1 MIVKYEIFLKFSLF
15 MFPIWIIL
23 GPASLNF
30 FSILFS
36 FYALLNIKKFKVIIR
51 ENAYFFFLFFGFI
64 VFIFPINSIDFE
76 NSFIKY
82 ISFFRFVLMFFG
94 IIFLLE
100 KNFLNIYD
108 IKKFFL
114 FIIIIIS
121 IDVIKEYITGT
132 NIFRYESAYPGR
144 IASFTN
150 DELIIGYIFT
160 FIVLFSIDFMHKNLN
175 RPKFFIYFSL
185 IILISFMIGERSNF
199 IKLLILLIFFSM
211 FFLKLNSNKLKL
223 KFIKYTFYSIFV
235 ISVFFI
241 ALKDSKQARKI
252 YPFFK
257 NIEINNIDIQN
268 LKDKFDKS
276 KHAPHYLAAIDIF
289 NNYPIFGI
297 GINNFYKE
305 SSKEIY
311 FNDNLTFG
319 SSRSSTHPHQIYLEI
334 LSETGISGLIYFILI
349 FLYPIFKIIKIRNF
363 SDKKLIFSHL
373 MLHIFFIFPVL
384 PTGSFFGTIYGIP
397 FWLNLACLIYFV
409 NESNKIKS

>member
-1 MIVKYEIFLKFSLF
+1 MAPPV
-15 MFPIWIIL
+15 
-23 GPASLNF
+23 A
-30 FSILFS
+30 
-36 FYALLNIKKFKVIIR
+36 
-51 ENAYFFFLFFGFI
+51 
-64 VFIFPINSIDFE
+64 
-76 NSFIKY
+76 
-82 ISFFRFVLMFFG
+82 
-94 IIFLLE
+94 
-100 KNFLNIYD
+100 
-108 IKKFFL
+108 
-114 FIIIIIS
+114 
-121 IDVIKEYITGT
+121 
-132 NIFRYESAYPGR
+132 PGR

-175 RPKFFIYFSL
+175 RPKYFIYFSL

-241 ALKDSKQARKI
+241 ALKDTKQARKI

-257 NIEINNIDIQN
+257 NIEINNVDIQK

-289 NNYPIFGI
+289 YNYPIFGI

-334 LSETGISGLIYFILI
+334 LSETGLFGLTYFVLI
-349 FLYPIFKIIKIRNF
+349 FLYPIFKIIKIRNC

-397 FWLNLACLIYFV
+397 FWLNLSFLIYFV